1 MATTSLR
8 RFAIAASARKN
19 LYILLTVPTTWNS
32 PKNNKNRSKVY
43 VLLSLFWRVFSLS
56 LSHPPL
62 SLTSLWIKNQ
72 AGVLY
77 SSFTIRRFLGPL
89 GTSANLRLVYMDL
102 AMLAAN
108 FIVSFP
114 VFIDLPQFGGF
125 ILIFCFQFMV
135 QGGDFTQG
143 NGTGGKSIYG
153 DRFSGTDTRRS
164 KDIWPMAYFRR
175 EFYP

>member
-1 MATTSLR
+1 
-8 RFAIAASARKN
+8 
-19 LYILLTVPTTWNS
+19 
-32 PKNNKNRSKVY
+32 
-43 VLLSLFWRVFSLS
+43 
-56 LSHPPL
+56 
-62 SLTSLWIKNQ
+62 
-72 AGVLY
+72 
-77 SSFTIRRFLGPL
+77 
-89 GTSANLRLVYMDL
+89 MDL

-125 ILIFCFQFMV
+125 ILIFCFQFMA

-164 KDIWPMAYFRR
+164 KDI
-175 EFYP
+175 